1 MYEHYFTELKTRSL
15 DQKGPVQFV
24 LTFPKIKYKNS
35 KKVKKEISGSIQL
48 SQDHRF
54 GFIGLES
61 QEKEMKAQG
70 VNYVG
75 EDQVFTSIMD
85 KNSSLDRV
93 LMNPS
98 ALSYMDPSKRES
110 LSFWKK
116 MPLQTED
123 GFIYHLDQI
132 HKHRGKEFL
141 LKKGENRSW
150 AIPVGYLHWEAK
162 DLNEQLCQIIQQ
174 IKQEGSIHTKK
185 QFLLNASGGKVGLP
199 SIF

>member
-1 MYEHYFTELKTRSL
+1 MYEKYFTELKTRSL
-15 DQKGPVQFV
+15 NQKGPVQLV
-24 LTFPKIKYKNS
+24 LTFPKVKHKIT
-35 KKVKKEISGSIQL
+35 KKTKDIPPKSIQL

-61 QEKEMKAQG
+61 QEKEMKSQG
-70 VNYVG
+70 VVYVG
-75 EDQVFTSIMD
+75 EEQVLSTIAD
-85 KNSSLDRV
+85 KNSSLDKV
-93 LMNPS
+93 IMNPS
-98 ALSYMDPSKRES
+98 ALSYMDLLKRES

-141 LKKGENRSW
+141 LKKEENRSW
-150 AIPVGYLHWEAK
+150 SIPVGYLHWETNE
-162 DLNEQLCQIIQQ
+162 LNDQFCQIIQQ
-174 IKQEGSIHTKK
+174 IKQEGALHTKQ
-185 QFLLNASGGKVGLP
+185 QFLLNAFGGKVALP